1 MKNIAIAVVVLVILG
16 GIWMLGTTEK
26 NSNWSTGQLRK
37 NISQFIE
44 NEKRSDSALQ
54 QTININ
60 MNSAEAGKNVDDFS
74 KGLSGLPEKAAEQVK
89 QQPKDNLRKTA
100 DPNNPDPSRSWTT
113 EAKTARPVEYMNQV
127 LAYLKKRRV
136 ELRNMR
142 FDVGT
147 TLQEWELKKKRSSRN
162 VKGCDAVLREAVAAY
177 QKAEAENSWPVDFAY
192 RDYSKQE
199 MMLKLKDYHMNLKK
213 AEEEDKKIAQGL
225 ERLQDAS
232 QEQNHKIRQLEKEIQ
247 IYEDNL
253 ELIRSGKINSEIAD
267 FMKKLD
273 KTVADQKQ
281 VHEENLQTAEREVFQ
296 PAKTR
301 QREAD
306 ASLEEILKDYG
317 AKKK

>member
-1 MKNIAIAVVVLVILG
+1 MKNIAIAVVLLVILG

-44 NEKRSDSALQ
+44 NGKRTDSALQ
-54 QTININ
+54 KTININ
-60 MNSAEAGKNVDDFS
+60 MNSYKTGKNMDDPS
-74 KGLSGLPEKAAEQVK
+74 KGLSGLLEKTAEQVK
-89 QQPKDNLRKTA
+89 PQPKDNLRKTA

-147 TLQEWELKKKRSSRN
+147 TLQEWKLKKKRSSRN

-177 QKAEAENSWPVDFAY
+177 QKAEADNSWPVDFAY
-192 RDYSKQE
+192 RDYSKKE

-225 ERLQDAS
+225 ERLQDTS
-232 QEQNHKIRQLEKEIQ
+232 KEQDHKIRQLENEIQ
-247 IYEDNL
+247 IYSDNL
-253 ELIRSGKINSEIAD
+253 ELIRSGKINSRIAD

-273 KTVADQKQ
+273 ETVADQK
-281 VHEENLQTAEREVFQ
+281 EIYKENLETAEREVFQ

-301 QREAD
+301 QRAAD
-306 ASLEEILKDYG
+306 ASLEDILRDYG

>member
-1 MKNIAIAVVVLVILG
+1 MKNIAIAVVLLVILG

-37 NISQFIE
+37 NISRFIE
-44 NEKRSDSALQ
+44 NGKRSDSALQ

-60 MNSAEAGKNVDDFS
+60 MNSSEAGKNMDDPS
-74 KGLSGLPEKAAEQVK
+74 KGLSGLLEKTAEQVK
-89 QQPKDNLRKTA
+89 PQPKDNLRKTA

-147 TLQEWELKKKRSSRN
+147 TLQEWKLKKKRSSRN

-177 QKAEAENSWPVDFAY
+177 QKDEADNSWPVDFAY
-192 RDYSKQE
+192 RDYSKKE

-225 ERLQDAS
+225 ERLQDTS
-232 QEQNHKIRQLEKEIQ
+232 KEQDHKIRQLENEIQ
-247 IYEDNL
+247 IYSDNL
-253 ELIRSGKINSEIAD
+253 ELIRSGKINSRIAD

-273 KTVADQKQ
+273 ETVADQK
-281 VHEENLQTAEREVFQ
+281 EIYKENLETAEREVFQ

-301 QREAD
+301 QRAAD
-306 ASLEEILKDYG
+306 ASLEDILRDYG

>member
-60 MNSAEAGKNVDDFS
+60 MNSSEAGKNMDDSS
-74 KGLSGLPEKAAEQVK
+74 KDLSGLPGKTAEQVK
-89 QQPKDNLRKTA
+89 PQPKDNLRKTA
-100 DPNNPDPSRSWTT
+100 DPNDPDPSRSWST

-147 TLQEWELKKKRSSRN
+147 TLQEWKLKKKRSSRN

-177 QKAEAENSWPVDFAY
+177 QKAEADNSWPVDFAY
-192 RDYSKQE
+192 RDYSKKE

-225 ERLQDAS
+225 ERLQDTS
-232 QEQNHKIRQLEKEIQ
+232 KEQDHKIRQLENEIQ
-247 IYEDNL
+247 IYSDNL
-253 ELIRSGKINSEIAD
+253 ELIRSGKINSRIAD

-273 KTVADQKQ
+273 ETVADQK
-281 VHEENLQTAEREVFQ
+281 EIYKENLETAEREVFQ

-301 QREAD
+301 QREAN
-306 ASLEEILKDYG
+306 ASLEEILRDYG